1 MKNKYYLI
9 SLFLMGIIL
18 FNFSFGFVQAFDD
31 FGNDNDNINDEFE
44 DLNKRHIEV
53 DDTGADEI
61 HISSIK
67 KSESGKDQISIFIS
81 YNADGIN
88 FVIRYRSKF
97 GEESE
102 FDIAF
107 GVLIRE
113 IIEFVDVNE
122 DGIYHPETDI
132 KIQNVLLHNFAP
144 IVNETAP
151 ISNSS
156 ELHYLRI
163 RTKDE
168 IFTAHLYIAE
178 EFALVDNILITP
190 SQLKIDFEISNF
202 DYYNESSQLA
212 LCVKLDSEVNFEH
225 EEETEDEENG
235 YAESEQGITTT
246 MGNYT
251 GYLTWSKT
259 ALIDEVIEEISVSP
273 LFVDDHGQNL
283 YISYPRSEHIYH
295 DPKLGIEGIL
305 IPLTKSPSP
314 TNLIVLII
322 LIGAVSVSVIYATYH
337 LVSNKVPTK
346 KREKDR
352 EEYFNELFQEE
363 EEYIPYSEISPL
375 QIIFEENALEKLS
388 RIKDLNLTIVSEEF
402 FELVDQFKWDQH
414 EREAFIHEMLALSP
428 FERRSFLEE
437 MTVKS

>member
-1 MKNKYYLI
+1 MRNKYYLI
-9 SLFLMGIIL
+9 SLFLLGIIL

-44 DLNKRHIEV
+44 DLNKRHVEV
-53 DDTGADEI
+53 DIVEDEI
-61 HISSIK
+61 HIFSIK
-67 KSESGKDQISIFIS
+67 RSENGKDQISIFIS
-81 YNADGIN
+81 YNTDGIN
-88 FVIRYRSKF
+88 FVIRYRSKI

-107 GVLIRE
+107 RVLIRE
-113 IIEFVDVNE
+113 IIEFVDTNE

-132 KIQNVLLHNFAP
+132 KIQNVQLNNFFNVTP
-144 IVNETAP
+144 EIKL

-156 ELHYLRI
+156 RLHYLRI

-168 IFTAHLYIAE
+168 IFAAHLYIAE
-178 EFALVDNILITP
+178 EFALVDSILITP

-202 DYYNESSQLA
+202 DYFNESSQLA
-212 LCVKLDSEVNFEH
+212 LLVELDSESDFEH

-235 YAESEQGITTT
+235 YAESESSFTTS

-251 GYLTWSKT
+251 GYLTWSNT
-259 ALIDEVIEEISVSP
+259 ALINEVIEEISVSP
-273 LFVDDHGQNL
+273 LFVDDHGQNF
-283 YISYPRSEHIYH
+283 YISYPRSEYIYH
-295 DPKLGIEGIL
+295 DLKIGIEDIL
-305 IPLTKSPSP
+305 IPLAKSPSP
-314 TNLIVLII
+314 TNLAVLII

-388 RIKDLNLTIVSEEF
+388 RIKDLNLTIVSEDF
-402 FELVDQFKWDQH
+402 FRLVDQFKWDQN
-414 EREAFIHEMLALSP
+414 EREVFIHEMFALSP

-437 MTVKS
+437 MVKSYS

>member
-1 MKNKYYLI
+1 MRNKYYLI
-9 SLFLMGIIL
+9 SLFLLGIIL

-44 DLNKRHIEV
+44 DLNKRHVEV
-53 DDTGADEI
+53 DIVEDEI
-61 HISSIK
+61 HIFSIK
-67 KSESGKDQISIFIS
+67 RSENGKDQISIFIS
-81 YNADGIN
+81 YNTDGIN
-88 FVIRYRSKF
+88 FVIRYRSKI

-107 GVLIRE
+107 RVLIRE
-113 IIEFVDVNE
+113 IIEFVDTNE

-132 KIQNVLLHNFAP
+132 KIQNVQLNNFFNVTP
-144 IVNETAP
+144 EIKL

-156 ELHYLRI
+156 RLHYLRI

-168 IFTAHLYIAE
+168 IFAAHLYIAE
-178 EFALVDNILITP
+178 EFALVDSILITP

-202 DYYNESSQLA
+202 DYFNESSQLA
-212 LCVKLDSEVNFEH
+212 LCVELDSESDFEH

-235 YAESEQGITTT
+235 YAESESSFTTS

-251 GYLTWSKT
+251 GYLTWSNT
-259 ALIDEVIEEISVSP
+259 ALINEVIEEISVSP
-273 LFVDDHGQNL
+273 LFVDDHGQNF
-283 YISYPRSEHIYH
+283 YISYPRSEYIYH
-295 DPKLGIEGIL
+295 DLKIGIEDIL
-305 IPLTKSPSP
+305 IPLAKSPSP
-314 TNLIVLII
+314 TNLAVLII

-388 RIKDLNLTIVSEEF
+388 RIKDLNLTIVSEDF
-402 FELVDQFKWDQH
+402 FRLVDQFKWDQN
-414 EREAFIHEMLALSP
+414 EREVFIHEMFALSP

-437 MTVKS
+437 MVKSYS

>member
-1 MKNKYYLI
+1 MKNKNYLI
-9 SLFLMGIIL
+9 SFFLLGIIL

-31 FGNDNDNINDEFE
+31 NNFGNDNDDINDEFE

-53 DDTGADEI
+53 DRGEDEI

-67 KSESGKDQISIFIS
+67 KSENGKDQISIFVS
-81 YNADGIN
+81 NDADGIN

-132 KIQNVLLHNFAP
+132 KIQNVQLHNFTP
-144 IVNETAP
+144 IVYE

-178 EFALVDNILITP
+178 EFTLVDNILITP

-212 LCVKLDSEVNFEH
+212 LCVKLDSEVDFEH

-235 YAESEQGITTT
+235 YAENEQGFTTT
-246 MGNYT
+246 MGFYT

-259 ALIDEVIEEISVSP
+259 ALIDEGIDEISVSP
-273 LFVDDHGQNL
+273 LLVDDHSQNF
-283 YISYPRSEHIYH
+283 YISYPRSEYIYH
-295 DPKLGIEGIL
+295 DLRLGIEGIL
-305 IPLTKSPSP
+305 IPLAKSPSP
-314 TNLIVLII
+314 TNLTMLII

-346 KREKDR
+346 KRKKDR

-388 RIKDLNLTIVSEEF
+388 RIKDLNLTVVSEDF
-402 FELVDQFKWDQH
+402 FKLVDQFKWDQN
-414 EREAFIHEMLALSP
+414 EREAFIHEMFALSP
-428 FERRSFLEE
+428 FERRSILEE
-437 MTVKS
+437 MAVKS